1 MPSGSHED
9 EASGSTESDGRL
21 RAFRERLHASCGRR
35 ADALFEL
42 TDAVLTSGPVHSLL
56 HLSLAVAHRR
66 GWCSL
71 YATLSKGRVDLKR
84 SQECCRATFQMAAQR
99 RFMPWTSHPSR
110 VVAPRAAPDA
120 ATSTTRLATRRASPS
135 LPDGLTSSWPS

>member
-71 YATLSKGRVDLKR
+71 YATLSKGRVDPEAL
-84 SQECCRATFQMAAQR
+84 TG
-99 RFMPWTSHPSR
+99 
-110 VVAPRAAPDA
+110 VLPRH
-120 ATSTTRLATRRASPS
+120 
-135 LPDGLTSSWPS
+135 LPDGSATPVYAVDVSP